1 MKNRGFIFTGL
12 MVISLLASSCMIRI
26 NSNAFPKVKIKGSSV
41 YTTKT
46 VDIGNFNALNIYG
59 HIDVKYESGDNRVEI
74 YGPENIVDY
83 IKVVENNGTLNLSIC
98 DTVYCYG
105 YNSLEIKVFGS
116 NLNSVS
122 LYGSGDLSCND
133 IDSGS
138 EKFKVMISGSGDIRL
153 SGVKAGDFDA
163 RISGSGDIGV
173 KKLICNSLHTATA
186 GSGDIR
192 IERIRATYTEVSI
205 VGSGDVR
212 LSGSSDTAKYKIA
225 GSGDIDASAFDVS
238 KVSTSVAGSGSIK
251 YRQAGKLIVED

>member
-12 MVISLLASSCMIRI
+12 MVISLLVSSCMIRI
-26 NSNAFPKVKIKGSSV
+26 NSNGFHKVKKIKGSSV

-59 HIDVKYESGDNRVEI
+59 HIDVKYESGDNRVE
-74 YGPENIVDY
+74 
-83 IKVVENNGTLNLSIC
+83 NNGTLNLSIC

-105 YNSLEIKVFGS
+105 YNSLEIKVSGS

-173 KKLICNSLHTATA
+173 KKLICKSLHTATA

-192 IERIRATYTEVSI
+192 IEGIRATYTEVSI